1 MAMKLGDGHH
11 YIRDFTADFTDQE
24 VYIGG
29 KSFPLGYMSVAVMNY
44 EKEALESLLR
54 AASAPYQAW
63 QMLMSKKWNLEL
75 FDMAVKYL
83 RETHEML
90 VDLEPFCYFDNEEER
105 GLLDMVFSGEMR
117 QSLNDCYAIGER
129 FGSVSPKDVRLTEE
143 EKKTVELGIQLR
155 EIMKD
160 ILKSYVYIANDLLNF
175 CDAVINFETMELRE
189 EEERTEA
196 GFARACER
204 FFFSDETMLA
214 LRLLQP
220 ILKMDG
226 FKRAFYAQAE
236 IILLPDPKREGALT
250 ITKRYRFLRIMDFL
264 VVDFFEGMHIGHAPR
279 QCENCGRFFLTTDAR
294 HQKYCNGIDPND
306 PKGRPCRT
314 VAARKGRKAKEKA
327 EDHPVLVLYNRRCN
341 TIDHHLRA
349 GKIDEK
355 FAQTAKEIAKKKRD
369 RANRNSE
376 YLRTEYESEMTQ
388 KAIYIETEQ
397 AMGRPPRARKEIACT
412 STPIPT

>member
-1 MAMKLGDGHH
+1 MPMELGDGHR
-11 YIRDFTADFTDQE
+11 YIRDFTADFTDRE
-24 VYIGG
+24 VYVGG

-44 EKEALESLLR
+44 GKEVLEHLLW
-54 AASAPYQAW
+54 SVAPAYHAW
-63 QMLMSKKWNLEL
+63 QMLMAKKWDLEL
-75 FDMAVKYL
+75 LDTAVSHL
-83 RETHEML
+83 RKTHETL
-90 VDLEPFCYFDNEEER
+90 TQLEPFCYFDNVVEAD
-105 GLLDMVFSGEMR
+105 LLETVFSGEMR
-117 QSLNDCYAIGER
+117 DTLNECYTIGKR
-129 FGSVSPKDVRLTEE
+129 LGSVASEDPRLTEE
-143 EKKTVELGIQLR
+143 EKEIVKTGILLR
-155 EIMKD
+155 EMMKH
-160 ILKSYVYIANDLLNF
+160 LFNSYVYLVHDVVNFGNAVLNF
-175 CDAVINFETMELRE
+175 ENTELRE
-189 EEERTEA
+189 VEERTEA

-204 FFFSDETMLA
+204 FFFQDDIMLQ
-214 LRLLQP
+214 LFLLQIVP
-220 ILKMDG
+220 EMKG
-226 FKRAFYAQAE
+226 FDRTFYAHTE
-236 IILLPDPKREGALT
+236 FILLPDPKREGALT

-349 GKIDEK
+349 GKIDEE
-355 FAQTAKEIAKKKRD
+355 FAQIAKEIARKKRD

-376 YLRTEYESEMTQ
+376 YLQTQYESEMTQ
-388 KAIYIETEQ
+388 EVIYGETEQ
-397 AMGRPPRARKEIACT
+397 ALGRPPRIQKETACT

>member
-1 MAMKLGDGHH
+1 MPMELGDGNR
-11 YIRDFTADFTDQE
+11 YIRDFTADFTERE
-24 VYIGG
+24 VYVGG
-29 KSFPLGYMSVAVMNY
+29 KTFPLGYMSVAVMNY
-44 EKEALESLLR
+44 GKEILEYLLW
-54 AASAPYQAW
+54 SIAPAYHAW
-63 QMLMSKKWNLEL
+63 QMLMARKWDMEL
-75 FDMAVKYL
+75 FDTAVTYL
-83 RETHEML
+83 RETHETL
-90 VDLEPFCYFDNEEER
+90 ARLEPFCYFDNAVEAD
-105 GLLDMVFSGEMR
+105 LLDAVFSGEMR
-117 QSLNDCYAIGER
+117 NVLNDCYAIEER
-129 FGSVSPKDVRLTEE
+129 MESVAPDDPRLTEN
-143 EKKTVELGIQLR
+143 EKEIVEKGFLLR
-155 EIMKD
+155 KMMKH
-160 ILKSYVYIANDLLNF
+160 LFNSYVYLVHDIVNFGNAVLNF
-175 CDAVINFETMELRE
+175 ERMELRKAE
-189 EEERTEA
+189 DRTEA
-196 GFARACER
+196 GFAQACER
-204 FFFSDETMLA
+204 FFFRDEIMLQ
-214 LRLLQP
+214 LFLLQIVP
-220 ILKMDG
+220 EMKG
-226 FKRAFYAQAE
+226 FDRSFYAHTE
-236 IILLPDPKREGALT
+236 FILLPDPKKDGALM

-264 VVDFFEGMHIGHAPR
+264 VVDFFDGMHIGHAPR

-349 GKIDEK
+349 GKIDEE

-397 AMGRPPRARKEIACT
+397 AMGRPPRARKETACT